1 IATALARLLQ
11 TALRAL
17 RNTSADPSSLQST
30 LMASKR
36 SRVSLRRAFSESA
49 HSSTSISRSL
59 KVRRSTRTIF
69 SSEQSSN
76 DFKLI
81 ALSLTF
87 DRCTQAFEKGGGSYC
102 TLKPGTPVGNWCVCT
117 TGYDGHHSLH
127 KRNRHVRSH
136 PNDTGVSISFVYI
149 SLHSRINT
157 REEDCH

>member
-1 IATALARLLQ
+1 MATAIARLLQ

-30 LMASKR
+30 MMASKR

-81 ALSLTF
+81 ARSLTF
-87 DRCTQAFEKGGGSYC
+87 DRCTQAFEKGGVLLHFKTRYSCGQLVRVHNRLRRSPFIAQTEPAREKPPQRHRC
-102 TLKPGTPVGNWCVCT
+102 KHLLCLHIFTLK
-117 TGYDGHHSLH
+117 D
-127 KRNRHVRSH
+127 
-136 PNDTGVSISFVYI
+136 
-149 SLHSRINT
+149 
-157 REEDCH
+157 